1 MDPEVARLHLNRCT
15 ELYQFYTTLLFQG
28 VGFLVA
34 ADVVLLGYGLTQRK
48 SVLLLIATLM
58 PLTMLILRIEV
69 GKNTLACAYVA
80 LRWEDELSPGVETA
94 TRTMLATVYT
104 TQYRQLENILREPD
118 QAQRLAD
125 LRTAMSWRHAWRD
138 NDVAFFAVAIAVQV
152 AVFILGSVLGLPFL

>member
-58 PLTMLILRIEV
+58 PLTMLVLRVEI
-69 GKNTLACAYVA
+69 GKNTLA
-80 LRWEDELSPGVETA
+80 
-94 TRTMLATVYT
+94 
-104 TQYRQLENILREPD
+104 
-118 QAQRLAD
+118 
-125 LRTAMSWRHAWRD
+125 
-138 NDVAFFAVAIAVQV
+138 AVAIAVQL
-152 AVFILGSVLGLPFL
+152 AVFILGWALGLPFL